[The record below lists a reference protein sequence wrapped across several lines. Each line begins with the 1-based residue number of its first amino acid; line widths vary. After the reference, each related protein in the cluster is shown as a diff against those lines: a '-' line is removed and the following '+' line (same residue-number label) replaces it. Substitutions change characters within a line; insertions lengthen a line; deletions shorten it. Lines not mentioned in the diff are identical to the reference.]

1 MAREPP
7 LITAQAL
14 RFAKLAEYL
23 ARAAGEVRSEDDIM
37 LDLLRAFWLGE
48 LAGVTYSGSPRD
60 PAAILN
66 VVAVRREH
74 PGFVLVEREEE
85 TSLAAE
91 RHAGGTVSIDSR
103 ERILLPADPAHWTE
117 EVRTRVYADLA
128 QRSIRDFGADPAK
141 VVLYSL
147 VIQKEDY
154 GAYCDR
160 VDIRRPYFW
169 FGAGRQ
175 RGPGATADMRRW
187 LKETFGGPRQPKAVV
202 LAEARKKFPGISE
215 AAVKRAWRDLAPP
228 AWKQG
233 GAPGK
238 ARHPGSAPK

>member
-7 LITAQAL
+7 LITAQVL

-23 ARAAGEVRSEDDIM
+23 ARSAGEVRSEDDIIS
-37 LDLLRAFWLGE
+37 DLLKAFWLGE
-48 LAGVTYSGSPRD
+48 LTGVTHSGSSWD
-60 PAAILN
+60 PVGILN
-66 VVAVRREH
+66 LVAVRREH

-85 TSLAAE
+85 TSPVIE
-91 RHAGGTVSIDSR
+91 RHADGSVSIDPR

-117 EVRTRVYADLA
+117 EVRSRVYAELA
-128 QRSIRDFGADPAK
+128 QRSIRDFADVVK

-147 VIQKEDY
+147 DAQKEDY

-160 VDIRRPYFW
+160 VGIRRPYFW

-175 RGPGATADMRRW
+175 PEPSRGREMRGW
-187 LKETFGGPRQPKAVV
+187 LKEIFKGPRQPKAVV
-202 LAEARKKFPGISE
+202 LAEARKKFPEISE
-215 AAVKRAWRDLAPP
+215 AAVKHAWRDLAPT

-238 ARHPGSAPK
+238 LRRRGSAAK